1 MSVAFVRQA
10 VLSICQKTGTLSVR
24 VPMAGIVPNV
34 KEIKYE
40 MGAIGEGYLNL
51 VGTIKEDGWATE
63 AERPKRRPCD
73 GREGGEGLPSKL
85 Y

>member
-1 MSVAFVRQA
+1 MSVAYVRQA

-34 KEIKYE
+34 AEIKYE

-51 VGTIKEDGWATE
+51 VGTVKEDGWATE
-63 AERPKRRPCD
+63 AERRTPERARPEPAEPKGFRRM
-73 GREGGEGLPSKL
+73 L
-85 Y
+85 